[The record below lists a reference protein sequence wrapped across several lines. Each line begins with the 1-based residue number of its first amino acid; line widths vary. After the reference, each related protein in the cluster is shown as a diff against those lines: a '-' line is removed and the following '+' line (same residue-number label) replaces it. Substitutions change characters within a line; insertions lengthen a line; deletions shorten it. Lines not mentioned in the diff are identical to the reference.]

1 MRAPG
6 ILERRAVFDVDGT
19 GSYGGGGDHAGNSY
33 DGGGGGGGD
42 APSSSGGDYGGKD
55 EGARATDAAAAAAPG
70 SGPYGAGLSDLTA
83 YDGPLAGIVG
93 EKAMPSYA
101 EDRTIFG
108 AFADY
113 FGAKLGDARA
123 RPAETAINTGV
134 GMVPGVGLVNSLLGV
149 LGLPTVGST
158 VTGTARDMAALNGP
172 PAPSVTDRDTDA
184 GSGPYGPYGGSRG
197 LTFAGGPYAGRDL
210 QASQARSDPLPGFLP
225 DGPASPN
232 AYRLDL
238 SALEAA
244 AEPGGALPGSSAGA
258 SQAPTAGGLPLGPLA
273 AAAILAAGLAFG

>member
-42 APSSSGGDYGGKD
+42 APSSSGYSDI
-55 EGARATDAAAAAAPG
+55 
-70 SGPYGAGLSDLTA
+70 GLSTKDPSPANPFGGTDLNA

-113 FGAKLGDARA
+113 FGAKVGDARA

-134 GMVPGVGLVNSLLGV
+134 GMVPGVGLVNSLLGL

-210 QASQARSDPLPGFLP
+210 QASQARPDPLPGFLP
-225 DGPASPN
+225 DGPAAPT
-232 AYRLDL
+232 AYKPDYA
-238 SALEAA
+238 ALEAA

-258 SQAPTAGGLPLGPLA
+258 SQAPTVGGLPLGPLA
-273 AAAILAAGLAFG
+273 AAAILAAGVAFG